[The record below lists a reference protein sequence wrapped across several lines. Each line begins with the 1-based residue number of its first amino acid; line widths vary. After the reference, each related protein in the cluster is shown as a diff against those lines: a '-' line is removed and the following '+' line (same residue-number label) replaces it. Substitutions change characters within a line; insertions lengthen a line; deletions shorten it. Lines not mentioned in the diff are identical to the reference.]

1 SHRNNCAHCAPPAP
15 IAPPRRI
22 SGDFTTFGVAPRAS
36 MGGGV
41 GEDGVMTTDTH
52 RSVDLD
58 RTERGRYRASNVRG
72 GQLVT
77 GDGSTDDFTPVELLL
92 TAIAGCSAIDV
103 DFLTTKRAEP
113 ARFRVRASG
122 EKLADHRMEGLEVT
136 FDVEFGDDE
145 TGRTAQDR
153 VPGA

>member
-1 SHRNNCAHCAPPAP
+1 RSADCAVHSRRTGTPSTPPTAHSTCGHSAPGAEWTYSTPRVLLIVPPRLEMCLPRQTSSHRNNCAHCAPPAP

-72 GQLVT
+72 GQLVI
-77 GDGSTDDFTPVELLL
+77 GDGSTDDFTPVEL
-92 TAIAGCSAIDV
+92 
-103 DFLTTKRAEP
+103 
-113 ARFRVRASG
+113 
-122 EKLADHRMEGLEVT
+122 
-136 FDVEFGDDE
+136 
-145 TGRTAQDR
+145 
-153 VPGA
+153 